1 MAVLTKVTCICHTIQ
16 ELHYWA
22 FIQGKWKFRLCK
34 ICRQMFIAPL
44 FVIAKIWNQSRYPAI
59 YEWSN
64 KLYTYTMKY
73 YSAVKRTNAWYWNNF
88 NRSPE
93 NYVEWKKPT
102 SKGNLCMIPCNIL
115 KWQNYRDGEQ
125 FSGCQEE
132 RETRWVTVETL
143 VGWHSLVS
151 DYGGDHINLPCD
163 NIS

>member
-1 MAVLTKVTCICHTIQ
+1 MAVLTKLIMHLPYNPGTVLLGI
-16 ELHYWA
+16 YS
-22 FIQGKWKFRLCK
+22 GKWKFRLCK

-44 FVIAKIWNQSRYPAI
+44 FVIAKIWNQSWYPAI
-59 YEWSN
+59 HEWSN
-64 KLYTYTMKY
+64 KLWYLHTMEY
-73 YSAVKRTNAWYWNNF
+73 SSAVKRTNSWHWNNF

-132 RETRWVTVETL
+132 RDRRWVTVETL
-143 VGWHSLVS
+143 VVLALFSILTMVVITSTYTW
-151 DYGGDHINLPCD
+151 
-163 NIS
+163 

>member
-1 MAVLTKVTCICHTIQ
+1 
-16 ELHYWA
+16 
-22 FIQGKWKFRLCK
+22 
-34 ICRQMFIAPL
+34 MFIAPL

-64 KLYTYTMKY
+64 KLWYLHTMEY

-125 FSGCQEE
+125 ISRCQILNDQVKE
-132 RETRWVTVETL
+132 RGVGDYKGYTRDSWMELFCILTT
-143 VGWHSLVS
+143 GSNHTSL
-151 DYGGDHINLPCD
+151 HM
-163 NIS
+163 